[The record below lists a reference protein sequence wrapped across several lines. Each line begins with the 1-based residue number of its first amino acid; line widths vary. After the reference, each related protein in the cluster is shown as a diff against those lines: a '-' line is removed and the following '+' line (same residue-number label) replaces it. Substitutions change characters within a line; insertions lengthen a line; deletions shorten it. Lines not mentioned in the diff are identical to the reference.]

1 MHLLLLLILS
11 SHQVVRALFWLWPLF
26 IFLFFYRLLTSF
38 YICIWTTVVLF
49 LFMIKNTFD
58 LIGLLGPTLR
68 CLLLNTLLNNLMK
81 FICSYLIIILLKVK
95 NTIKLASFICLWINA
110 RCRIW
115 LFNLSLLPRFLA
127 YNILFI

>member
-49 LFMIKNTFD
+49 LFMIKNAFD

-81 FICSYLIIILLKVK
+81 FISSYLIIILLKVK
-95 NTIKLASFICLWINA
+95 NTIKLASFICLWIYT

>member
-95 NTIKLASFICLWINA
+95 NTIKLASFICLWIYA